1 MPSPTDPTKIARLS
15 VQDRAHTQ
23 FKDEAPI
30 TIRFASWADD
40 IAGLP
45 WEDRDE
51 KLGNFW
57 PTEPI
62 LAGAVYSMVAKVA
75 ALDFKLKGRPK
86 TRERYRNI
94 LLSAD
99 LGSGW
104 VNFICKIVLELLTQD
119 NGAFI
124 ELLRPKGAPAR
135 SPVRGI
141 AHVDSQRCERTGVL
155 SEPVHYRPE
164 IGIPRKVRGA
174 ITRDG
179 MIPFKWYEII
189 ALADLPSPR
198 EKHKGRG
205 LCAVSRILR
214 AAQVLRDIGI
224 YKRQKLSGKRLPA
237 LIFAQG
243 IRRNVIKGAIEEAL
257 AEQRAEGKTVYT
269 SPIIMASPDS
279 GQSLDIKMIELG
291 GLPDGYDEDTTFK
304 WYIAQMALG
313 FGVDYTEFAPLPGGN
328 LGSATQTTEM
338 AARARGKGPGVL
350 LQQLEFA
357 FNWWVLPKG
366 LEFQFASTD
375 PSAEA
380 QRVAM
385 SLQRAKE
392 RQIRVQAQEITSE
405 QALQLA
411 IQEGDAPAGFAADAD
426 GMPPEELDDRI
437 DTIVKSLGD
446 LQSAYTAVERMVYKA
461 YAQLSPST
469 DLAGNDHLRTI
480 GDWTPVR
487 LQGALAVKLD
497 SDANGRGARG

>member
-1 MPSPTDPTKIARLS
+1 MPGPQDPKTIAKLS

-30 TIRFASWADD
+30 TIRIASWADEF
-40 IAGLP
+40 AGRP
-45 WEDRDE
+45 WDDRD
-51 KLGNFW
+51 KQLSNFW

-62 LAGAVYSMVAKVA
+62 LAGAVYSLVAKVA
-75 ALDFKLKGRPK
+75 ALDFKLRGQPK
-86 TRERYRNI
+86 TRQRYRNI

-104 VNFICKIVLELLTQD
+104 VSFICKVVLELLTQD

-124 ELLRPKGAPAR
+124 ELLRPRGAPAR

-155 SEPVHYRPE
+155 AEPVHYRPDAGHPQR
-164 IGIPRKVRGA
+164 IRGP
-174 ITRDG
+174 ISRDG
-179 MIPFKWYEII
+179 MIPFKWYEIVMM
-189 ALADLPSPR
+189 ADLPSPR
-198 EKHKGRG
+198 EEHKGRG

-214 AAQVLRDIGI
+214 AAQTLRDIGI
-224 YKRQKLSGKRLPA
+224 YKRQKIAGKRPPA

-243 IRRNVIKGAIEEAL
+243 LRRNAIRDAIKEAL
-257 AEQRAEGKTVYT
+257 AEQQAEGRTVYT
-269 SPIIMASPDS
+269 SPIIMASADASQP
-279 GQSLDIKMIELG
+279 LNIKMVELG
-291 GLPDGYDEDTTFK
+291 GLPDGYDEDTTLK
-304 WYIAQMALG
+304 WYIAQLALG

-350 LQQLEFA
+350 LQQMEFA
-357 FNWWVLPKG
+357 INWWILPQG

-380 QRVAM
+380 QRVEM

-392 RQIRVQAQEITSE
+392 RQIRVNTQEITPQ

-411 IQEGDAPAGFAADAD
+411 IQEGDAPAGFAED
-426 GMPPEELDDRI
+426 GEGGPLEDLDDRI
-437 DTIVKSLGD
+437 DTIVKSLAN
-446 LQSAYTAVERMVYKA
+446 LQDSYATVERMVHKT
-461 YAQLSPST
+461 YAPART
-469 DLAGNDHLRTI
+469 KDFTGEDFLRTL
-480 GDWTPVR
+480 GDWTPIG
-487 LQGALAVKLD
+487 LQGD
-497 SDANGRGARG
+497 STPELVSGTNGRGAHR

>member
-1 MPSPTDPTKIARLS
+1 MPTPTDPTKIAQLS
-15 VQDRAHTQ
+15 VQDRAHIM

-30 TIRFASWADD
+30 TIRLATWADELD
-40 IAGLP
+40 VGP
-45 WEDRDE
+45 WVDRDK
-51 KLGNFW
+51 KLSNFW
-57 PTEPI
+57 PTEPM
-62 LAGAVYSMVAKVA
+62 LAGAIYSMVAKVA

-86 TRERYRNI
+86 TRERYRTM

-99 LGSGW
+99 LGGGW
-104 VNFICKIVLELLTQD
+104 VNFICKIILELLTQD

-141 AHVDSQRCERTGVL
+141 AHVDSQRCERTGVIA
-155 SEPVHYRPE
+155 EPVHYRPQL
-164 IGIPRKVRGA
+164 GVPQKLRGA

-179 MIPFKWYEII
+179 MIPFKWFEIV
-189 ALADLPSPR
+189 ALSDLPSPR
-198 EKHKGRG
+198 EEHKGRG

-224 YKRQKLSGKRLPA
+224 YKRQKLSGKRAPA
-237 LIFAQG
+237 MIFAQG
-243 IRRNVIKGAIEEAL
+243 LRRNVIKAAIDEAL

-269 SPIIMASPDS
+269 SPIIMASPDA
-279 GQSLDIKMIELG
+279 GQPLNIQMIELG
-291 GLPDGYDEDTTFK
+291 GLPDGYDEDTTIK
-304 WYIAQMALG
+304 WYIAQLALA

-380 QRVAM
+380 QRVEM

-392 RQIRVQAQEITSE
+392 RQIRVQAEEITPE

-411 IQEGDAPAGFAADAD
+411 IQEGDAPAGFASDVE
-426 GMPPEELDDRI
+426 GMPAEEMDDRI
-437 DTIVKSLGD
+437 DTIVKSLGE
-446 LQSAYTAVERMVYKA
+446 LQDSYAAVERMVYKA
-461 YAQLSPST
+461 YAQSSSQANI
-469 DLAGNDHLRTI
+469 AGHDRLRTI
-480 GDWTPVR
+480 GDWAPVGV
-487 LQGALAVKLD
+487 QGLLAPELD
-497 SDANGRGARG
+497 IDTNGRGT

>member
-1 MPSPTDPTKIARLS
+1 MPTPQNPSAIAKLS
-15 VQDRAHTQ
+15 VQDRAHIQ

-30 TIRFASWADD
+30 TIRIAALADQLV
-40 IAGLP
+40 ARP
-45 WEDRDE
+45 WGDRDKE
-51 KLGNFW
+51 LSNFW

-75 ALDFKLKGRPK
+75 ALDFRLRGQPK
-86 TRERYRNI
+86 TRQRYRNL

-104 VNFICKIVLELLTQD
+104 VNFVCKVVLELLTQD

-124 ELLRPKGAPAR
+124 ELLRPKGASPR

-141 AHVDSQRCERTGVL
+141 AHVDSQRCERTGIL
-155 SEPVHYRPE
+155 LEPVHYRPDA
-164 IGIPRKVRGA
+164 GLLRGPHRDV
-174 ITRDG
+174 TPDG
-179 MIPFKWYEII
+179 MIPFKWYEIVTMS
-189 ALADLPSPR
+189 DLPSPR
-198 EKHKGRG
+198 EEHKGRG

-214 AAQVLRDIGI
+214 AAQTLRDIGI
-224 YKRQKLSGKRLPA
+224 YKRQKIAGKRPPA
-237 LIFAQG
+237 MIFVQG
-243 IRRNVIKGAIEEAL
+243 LRRNSIKAAIDEAL
-257 AEQRAEGKTVYT
+257 AEQQAEGRTVYT
-269 SPIIMASPDS
+269 SPIIMASPDA
-279 GQSLDIKMIELG
+279 GQPLDIKMIELG
-291 GLPDGYDEDTTFK
+291 GLPDGYDEDVTLK
-304 WYIAQMALG
+304 WYIAQLALA

-357 FNWWVLPKG
+357 INWWILPKG

-380 QRVAM
+380 QRVEM

-392 RQIRVQAQEITSE
+392 RQIRVSTQEITSE

-411 IQEGDAPAGFAADAD
+411 IQEGDAPMGFAE
-426 GMPPEELDDRI
+426 GITPPEELEDRI

-446 LQSAYTAVERMVYKA
+446 LRESYDTVERMVRKSYGA
-461 YAQLSPST
+461 SIYTPNAQG
-469 DLAGNDHLRTI
+469 DNFLRTL
-480 GDWTPVR
+480 GDWDPVR
-487 LQGALAVKLD
+487 LQGIPAAELD
-497 SDANGRGARG
+497 SGPNGRGTRG